1 MQSRIEHYIHDY
13 GLRRIMLRAH
23 RQAWAW
29 QDEWMDLTMDDIRR
43 LEKEAQIELRRKLG
57 QPISDEEDGD
67 GDVEDSGEEN
77 TPTSSAVTVVKSNQ
91 SLPINGAIVSG
102 SQTSTLSSD
111 TAKPEET
118 IQQPVE
124 EEESL
129 KVSVSIKD
137 ETYSTDGSPKVVM
150 RLHSNDNADLLER
163 RRKSSSLRRKSL
175 KRGFRHSKRQASLP
189 DTSQLLSTSSILS
202 RGQSS
207 STDSELVPYCG
218 LDAVAMLNISSD
230 DEYYDALGKVCNT
243 IHHDTT
249 LWHRYRQVPGII
261 QFCICTGSLLL
272 KVRYRPNATSHLR
285 ASVHLLV
292 LA

>member
-67 GDVEDSGEEN
+67 GDVEDSGEEA
-77 TPTSSAVTVVKSNQ
+77 TVTSSAVSVTKSNQ
-91 SLPINGAIVSG
+91 TLPSNGAIVSG

-111 TAKPEET
+111 IGKPEET
-118 IQQPVE
+118 IQPPVE
-124 EEESL
+124 MEESL
-129 KVSVSIKD
+129 KVPVSIKD
-137 ETYSTDGSPKVVM
+137 ETGSTDGTPKAVM
-150 RLHSNDNADLLER
+150 RLHSSDNTDLLER

-175 KRGFRHSKRQASLP
+175 KRGTRHSKRQASLP
-189 DTSQLLSTSSILS
+189 DTSIDTQLLNTSNILS
-202 RGQSS
+202 RGHSS

-230 DEYYDALGKVCNT
+230 DEYYDALGK
-243 IHHDTT
+243 
-249 LWHRYRQVPGII
+249 
-261 QFCICTGSLLL
+261 
-272 KVRYRPNATSHLR
+272 
-285 ASVHLLV
+285 
-292 LA
+292 